1 MRTRLRYNAQMV
13 ITLTLALGLVS
24 PMQQL
29 SDAYLK
35 ELWKS
40 SPQLAS
46 QVGYHAEGVDARL
59 DDLSFAARQK
69 RSKTLVDFEQRLA
82 EARRARG
89 ISEED
94 VADYEILRQAIAL
107 ELLELDEARDYTRRC
122 DLPLDNLG
130 SVFFAMVA
138 RAYAPTE
145 RRASDVLARLQAV
158 PRYLDEA
165 QKNLTTDVQS
175 FREAAHDD
183 GEGLVD
189 YLEHELLPPFAKTAV
204 APKLKTAVADA
215 VKAVRAYLAFVDQE
229 LPKKPKGTFRYGTK
243 LYEKRFR
250 PYLTTDLG
258 PKEVLAQAE
267 KRLVELHAE
276 MARLAKQLV
285 PSGDVKEALSKVAD
299 DHPQPSELFATV
311 RKQLATAR
319 AFVVEKKL
327 LTLSS
332 RDNLKVIETPAFL
345 RSQLGVAAFD
355 GAPPLQPELG
365 AFYYVTPFPSDW
377 PKDKVE
383 LKLREYNRYMLEL
396 LTIHEAMPGH
406 YVQFER
412 ANEIQP
418 ETRRVLRWVLGA
430 GAYVEGWAVY
440 AQDLM
445 VDAGYLHGDPKLR
458 LQQYKLELRSVTNA
472 ILDIKLHTADLSD
485 EAALKLMTDEAYQER
500 PEAELK
506 LRRAK
511 LSVTQLC
518 SYFVGGESWRSIRK
532 AAEKAAGNKFDL
544 RAFHDRALGEG
555 AVTLPTLKSMLGH

>member
-1 MRTRLRYNAQMV
+1 MV

-46 QVGYHAEGVDARL
+46 QVGYHGDGVDARL

-69 RSKTLVDFEQRLA
+69 RTKTLTDLQGRLT
-82 EARRARG
+82 EARSARG
-89 ISEED
+89 ISQED
-94 VADYEILRQAIAL
+94 VADYELMREAIAL
-107 ELLELDEARDYTRRC
+107 EQLELDEARDYSRRC
-122 DLPLDNLG
+122 DLPLDSLG

-138 RAYAPTE
+138 RPYAPVE
-145 RRASDVLARLQAV
+145 QRASDVLARLLAV
-158 PRYLDEA
+158 PHYLDEA
-165 QKNLTTDVQS
+165 QKSLTTDVEI
-175 FREAAHDD
+175 FREAARDD
-183 GEGLVD
+183 GDGLVD
-189 YLEHELLPPFAKTAV
+189 YFEHELLPPFAKTAA
-204 APKLKTAVADA
+204 APKLKVAVADA
-215 VKAVRAYLAFVDQE
+215 VKAVRAYLAFVDKE
-229 LPKKPKGTFRYGTK
+229 LTKKPKGTFRYGAK

-276 MARLAKQLV
+276 MAKLAKQLV

-299 DHPQPSELFATV
+299 DHPKPSELFSTV
-311 RKQLATAR
+311 RKQLETAR

-327 LTLSS
+327 MTLSS

-377 PKDKVE
+377 PKEKVE
-383 LKLREYNRYMLEL
+383 AKLREYNRYMLEL

-412 ANEIQP
+412 ANELVP

-430 GAYVEGWAVY
+430 GSYVEGWAVY

-445 VDAGYLHGDPKLR
+445 VDAGYLKGDPKLR
-458 LQQYKLELRSVTNA
+458 LQQYKLELRSVSNA
-472 ILDIKLHTADLSD
+472 ILDIKLHTEGMSD
-485 EAALKLMTDEAYQER
+485 EAALRLMTEEAFQER

-506 LRRAK
+506 LKRAK

-518 SYFVGGESWRSIRK
+518 SYFVGGETWRSIRK

-555 AVTLPTLKSMLGH
+555 AVTLPTLRTLLAR